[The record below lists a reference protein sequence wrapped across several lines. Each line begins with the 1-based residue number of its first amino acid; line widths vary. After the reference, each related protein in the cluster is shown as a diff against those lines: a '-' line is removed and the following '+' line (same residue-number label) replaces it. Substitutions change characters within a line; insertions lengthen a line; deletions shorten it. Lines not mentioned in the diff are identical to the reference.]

1 MAVFLIQDSHIQQWD
16 SMLSENPLINNRME
30 NLENYVRFIHEKM
43 TREEKEADLGM
54 SMFIADAVNG
64 SGTDA
69 NVYADAKRI
78 SAEVNNRMMAHL
90 IYNKEIHQLDFIDP
104 DVAANPTAAVVDM
117 AHDVVASIE
126 MTENTSFTEIG
137 IQGIKYIAANI
148 LD

>member
-1 MAVFLIQDSHIQQWD
+1 MGYFLIQVSHIQHWD
-16 SMLSENPLINNRME
+16 SMLSINPLINNRME
-30 NLENYVRFIHEKM
+30 NLENYARFIHEKM
-43 TREEKEADLGM
+43 TSEERFSDLGVT
-54 SMFIADAVNG
+54 MFIADAVNG

-90 IYNKEIHQLDFIDP
+90 IYSKEIHQLDFVDP

-117 AHDVVASIE
+117 AHDVLASIE
-126 MTENTSFTEIG
+126 MTENTPFTEIG
-137 IQGIKYIAANI
+137 IQGIKYISANI

>member
-43 TREEKEADLGM
+43 TREEKGADLGM

-104 DVAANPTAAVVDM
+104 DVAANPAAAVVDM

-137 IQGIKYIAANI
+137 I
-148 LD
+148 